1 MDTIGQAEDADFG
14 DFVESGSKMNGAFG
28 DFQGFDADESGSKKD
43 ENFFEEIKSQ
53 EATNG
58 TVDVDD
64 FGDFT
69 GGTNPASND
78 EDFGDFT
85 GGVNPVTSD
94 DDFGGF
100 ESFQANSMEGYNN
113 GENLTEPKTED
124 TAVSD
129 ADFGDFD
136 AAPSTTEPSHLDEGE
151 DDDFGDFGEAPAG
164 PKQNETV
171 VSNDDFGDFD
181 AAPSVPPSH
190 IDDDGAEDDLGEATL
205 EPQPEQTSG
214 DDDFGDFDAA
224 PLAPQIPQGD
234 EHADDDFGDFGEATT
249 GGTSSELTQ
258 NQADDEE
265 DFGDFGEA
273 PAARKSNNAA
283 EEDDYGDFDTASK
296 EIKPQTHTQRA
307 NGDDVGDDGTTQ
319 SQSVQLSQTPAA
331 AFTEGKDTQNST
343 SIFAHMQ
350 QKYTFDDVGLPDH
363 NQDDLFNGF
372 SIQDFLVSEEASSI
386 AFSHSFFLTFCQ
398 RIRWLI
404 TRQGNLQRRIRG
416 LCY

>member
-1 MDTIGQAEDADFG
+1 
-14 DFVESGSKMNGAFG
+14 MNK
-28 DFQGFDADESGSKKD
+28 Q
-43 ENFFEEIKSQ
+43 EE
-53 EATNG
+53 
-58 TVDVDD
+58 
-64 FGDFT
+64 
-69 GGTNPASND
+69 
-78 EDFGDFT
+78 
-85 GGVNPVTSD
+85 
-94 DDFGGF
+94 
-100 ESFQANSMEGYNN
+100 
-113 GENLTEPKTED
+113 EPKIE
-124 TAVSD
+124 
-129 ADFGDFD
+129 
-136 AAPSTTEPSHLDEGE
+136 
-151 DDDFGDFGEAPAG
+151 
-164 PKQNETV
+164 
-171 VSNDDFGDFD
+171 
-181 AAPSVPPSH
+181 
-190 IDDDGAEDDLGEATL
+190 
-205 EPQPEQTSG
+205 
-214 DDDFGDFDAA
+214 DDFGDFDAA

-319 SQSVQLSQTPAA
+319 SQSVQLSHSPAA